1 MWSQSSTGVVCNRR
15 KFLFIFLGRLF
26 FLVLPT
32 ALLATEIHA
41 VPIGA
46 DIAPYNLEDAFHP
59 NGRIPES
66 HCNVEELEIA
76 NDSQL
81 YSILQELK
89 QTNFFRNFV
98 VDLDQKCPLSSI
110 FGTTTTS
117 HSTALDE
124 SKPLQND
131 VDQQQQQQKHDETE
145 PDGEPTCASEGIPDL
160 DPDAE
165 PACHVQTD
173 DPFGIPAF
181 AASSKPLSSSV
192 DISSSG
198 IFSGEQIPAS
208 AHADPV
214 ESNAAAGDDGEHFE
228 CAGGEGLDMDED
240 DEPLCEL
247 KHDHYTQP
255 IRSFLTMALASIRSL
270 GWESESQRETYQ
282 WTKETNPVI
291 TEHECDENGK
301 LPDAFWH
308 DMCASISHGDSS
320 KSVNLILNPERN
332 TGYNGTHIWNAIYKE
347 NCLANSDQCYE
358 ERVLYRLLSGLH
370 TSTTLG
376 IAKNYYPPSKRKNRT
391 TWEPNPE
398 LFMAKFQNHPEH
410 LRNLH
415 FSYVVLLRALKK
427 ASVFLNHYE
436 IKSGN
441 IVDDELTARLLKRL
455 LDSDILES
463 CQPVFSAFDERLMF
477 AGSESLALQQ
487 NFKGVFHN
495 ISSIFDCVQCQ
506 QCKLHG
512 KMSMLGYG
520 AALKILFMK
529 NAESYSLTR
538 NEVVAFINTVAKFSE
553 ALRDIRELTTLYWQ
567 KTVLLI
573 SPIHTTDK
581 ELVDAAIGL
590 IASLA
595 SQGKIDETRE
605 RQLITLAMQRDDNL
619 ILLFKHY
626 GTNLDKFVSLSA
638 SLVETQVDDTPDAII
653 VGSGLAGL
661 AAALNLLDRGGTVT
675 IVEKEHLLGGNSN
688 KASSGI
694 NACCPNDNEYGD
706 FLESFRNDTIRSA
719 GSAVRP
725 ELVDVLVNNSG
736 AAVAWL
742 KERSGVDLSLLAQ
755 LGGHS
760 YKRTHRPSNGMA
772 GAEIIYAVQKA
783 VKAYEKE
790 GKVKILVD
798 TKVSSLISDD
808 KTGRVSGINAMDKSG
823 QPVKLHASN
832 VVLATGGFAADRSSG
847 SYLRKYRPE
856 LVDMSTTAG
865 AFSTGDGIA
874 LATTLGAG
882 IVDME
887 KVQIHPTGWVDPK
900 DPNNKSKVLAAELM
914 RGVGG
919 LLINSE
925 GKRFCNE
932 LGTRAYVTDK
942 MLSHDAHFA
951 STKEWDKSAPI
962 PTFSLVLASSAAK
975 DGNKHVDHYL
985 HKGLLEKLDGLQ
997 ALADWMGCDIEV
1009 LQETYASYARSAAV
1023 GNDEFGKESF
1033 RGLPISDLDKEVFYA
1048 GIVTPVLHYCMG
1060 GIAID
1065 TQGNV
1070 LNEDGNPIEG
1080 LHAAG
1085 EVTGGVHGN
1094 NRLGGNSLLECTV
1107 FGTIVGQKL
1116 PIKQR
1121 LTTMVASGNEVT
1133 TQVNKRKE
1141 RSVGMDEVEQHNSD
1155 GDCWV
1160 VIHGVVYD
1168 LTDFAEEHPGGAA
1181 SVRVLA
1187 GRDGTDAFDAV
1198 HNEHIM
1204 DDFQD
1209 ERIGVLV

>member
-1 MWSQSSTGVVCNRR
+1 MFKGNT
-15 KFLFIFLGRLF
+15 LL
-26 FLVLPT
+26 LVLST
-32 ALLATEIHA
+32 VLLAAQIHA
-41 VPIGA
+41 IPIGA
-46 DIAPYNLEDAFHP
+46 DIAPYNIEDSFRP
-59 NGRIPES
+59 IGQIPES
-66 HCNVEELEIA
+66 HCNVEDLETA

-89 QTNFFRNFV
+89 KTNFFRNFV
-98 VDLDQKCPLSSI
+98 VDLDQKCPLSNN
-110 FGTTTTS
+110 FGTAAAHAHATHSKAPDDYDPNHLS
-117 HSTALDE
+117 HQKE
-124 SKPLQND
+124 
-131 VDQQQQQQKHDETE
+131 QQQQHEDVEQ
-145 PDGEPTCASEGIPDL
+145 DGDATCASEGIPDL

-165 PACHVQTD
+165 PACNVQTD
-173 DPFGIPAF
+173 DDPFGQPAF
-181 AASSKPLSSSV
+181 GGSSNRFSSAFDPVSTSASTSS
-192 DISSSG
+192 SSSG
-198 IFSGEQIPAS
+198 MMSMTQTEEPATSDSIGSTTEAGDSGEP
-208 AHADPV
+208 
-214 ESNAAAGDDGEHFE
+214 FE
-228 CAGGEGLDMDED
+228 CAGGEGLDMDDD

-247 KHDHYTQP
+247 NRSDYTQP
-255 IRSFLTMALASIRSL
+255 IRSFLAMALASIRSL

-282 WTKETNPVI
+282 WTKETNPVV
-291 TEHECDENGK
+291 TDYECDENGQ

-320 KSVNLILNPERN
+320 KAINLMLNPERN
-332 TGYNGTHIWNAIYKE
+332 TGYNGTHIWNAIYQE
-347 NCLANSDQCYE
+347 NCLANGDACYE

-376 IAKNYYPPSKRKNRT
+376 ITKNYFPPSKRKNRT
-391 TWEPNPE
+391 NWEPNPE
-398 LFMAKFQNHPEH
+398 LFMEKFQNHPEH

-427 ASVFLNHYE
+427 ASGFLNHYE

-441 IVDDELTARLLKRL
+441 IVDDELTSRLLKRL

-477 AGSESLALQQ
+477 AGPESLALQQ

-529 NAESYSLTR
+529 NSESYSLTR

-553 ALRDIRELTTLYWQ
+553 ALRDVREMTTLYWQ
-567 KTVLLI
+567 KTAVQVP
-573 SPIHTTDK
+573 PIVDSK
-581 ELVDAAIGL
+581 LALVDAAIGL

-595 SQGKIDETRE
+595 RQGKIDEAWEAR
-605 RQLITLAMQRDDNL
+605 LIALAMQGDENIL
-619 ILLFKHY
+619 LLFKHY
-626 GTNLDKFVSLSA
+626 GTNVDKFLSLSA
-638 SLVETQVDDTPDAII
+638 TLIEKPVDDTPDAII
-653 VGSGLAGL
+653 IGSGLAGL

-694 NACCPNDNEYGD
+694 NACCPNHNDYGD
-706 FLESFRNDTIRSA
+706 FLEAFRNDTIRSA
-719 GSAVRP
+719 GTAVRP
-725 ELVDVLVNNSG
+725 ELVDILVNNSG
-736 AAVAWL
+736 AAVTWL
-742 KERSGVDLSLLAQ
+742 KERAGVDLSLLAQ

-772 GAEIIYAVQKA
+772 GAEIIYGVQKA
-783 VKAYEKE
+783 VKVYEKV
-790 GKVKILVD
+790 GKANILVD
-798 TKVSSLISDD
+798 TQVTSLINDVD
-808 KTGRVSGINAMDKSG
+808 TGRVIGVNALDKNG
-823 QPVKLHASN
+823 QKVQLHASN
-832 VVLATGGFAADRSSG
+832 VVLATGGFAADRRSG
-847 SYLRKYRPE
+847 SYLEKYRPE
-856 LVDMSTTAG
+856 LLDMPTSAG
-865 AFSTGDGIA
+865 AFSTGDGIS
-874 LATTLGAG
+874 LATTLGASV
-882 IVDME
+882 VDME

-900 DPNNKSKVLAAELM
+900 DPDNKSKTLAAELM

-919 LLINSE
+919 VLINAE

-932 LGTRAYVTDK
+932 LGTRAYVTDM
-942 MLSHDAHFA
+942 MLSHDAHYA
-951 STKEWDKSAPI
+951 ATKEWDKTAPI
-962 PTFSLVLASSAAK
+962 PTFSLVLASSAAQ
-975 DGNKHVDHYL
+975 DGKKHVEFYL
-985 HKGLLEKLDGLQ
+985 YKGLVQRLEGLQ
-997 ALADWMGCDIEV
+997 ALADWMGCDSEV
-1009 LQETYASYARSAAV
+1009 LRETYASYAKSAAV
-1023 GNDEFGKESF
+1023 GRDEFGKSTF
-1033 RGLPISDLDKEVFYA
+1033 RGLASSDLDNEVFYA
-1048 GIVTPVLHYCMG
+1048 GTVTPVLHYCMG

-1065 TQGNV
+1065 TEGSV
-1070 LNEDGNPIEG
+1070 LNEDGMRIEG

-1085 EVTGGVHGN
+1085 EVTGGVHGD

-1121 LTTMVASGNEVT
+1121 TANIVASSNGAMKFVNEKKDRNVT
-1133 TQVNKRKE
+1133 
-1141 RSVGMDEVEQHNSD
+1141 MDEVRQHNTD
-1155 GDCWV
+1155 DDCWV

-1168 LTDFAEEHPGGAA
+1168 LTDFAEEHPGGAE

-1187 GRDGTDAFDAV
+1187 GQDGTDAFAAI
-1198 HNEHIM
+1198 HNQQIM